1 MMTIDREVIRELVEP
16 IRLKWREITGND
28 SPWRYWTQVDDHGLP
43 EIVVEV
49 KGAEKLTVEQVKAI
63 REEVYELLT
72 NAEQTKTAFPYTSFR
87 GSDEYARQVAL
98 DEAA

>member
-1 MMTIDREVIRELVEP
+1 MMTIDREVVEKLVDP
-16 IRLKWREITGND
+16 IRRKWQEITGID
-28 SPWRYWTQVDDHGLP
+28 SPWRYWTQVDDQGLP

-49 KGAEKLTVEQVKAI
+49 KGAEKLTVEQIKAI
-63 REEVYELLT
+63 REEVYQLLT
-72 NAEQTKTAFPYTSFR
+72 NAEETKAAFPYTSFR

>member
-1 MMTIDREVIRELVEP
+1 MTTIDRETVRALVEP
-16 IRLKWREITGND
+16 LRRRWRDLSGND
-28 SPWRYWTQVDDHGLP
+28 SPWRYWTQVDEDGLP

-63 REEVYELLT
+63 REEVYQLLT
-72 NAEQTKTAFPYTSFR
+72 GVEATKAAFPYVDFR

-98 DEAA
+98 EENS